1 MAISDGRVSDFAYHR
16 LDGAFGYGGGR
27 GTVDFRLNQDIQPS
41 EGPALGPRELI
52 LQGAF
57 PFPAKP
63 EGTLDLQVRSEDL
76 DLSFLQ
82 TAFPDFKEVSGKLQ
96 GDLGVKGTVQDP
108 IFTGFVEIP
117 GGRLRVQ
124 SLGLSLEDVR
134 LRVDGTPEG
143 NFIDEPE
150 P

>member
-1 MAISDGRVSDFAYHR
+1 M
-16 LDGAFGYGGGR
+16 
-27 GTVDFRLNQDIQPS
+27 DFRLNQDIQPS
-41 EGPALGPRELI
+41 EGPQLGPRELI
-52 LQGAF
+52 LQGEF

-63 EGTLDLQVRSEDL
+63 KGTLDLQVRSEDL

-117 GGRLRVQ
+117 GGRLKVQ

-143 NFIDEPE
+143 ISLTNLNLKTKGGGAGRGRSYRSGGSSDEYVRCDD
-150 P
+150 